1 MLTSTATKDGQLMG
15 AEITFG
21 STVIG
26 HVEGLAR
33 DPISQRVRRLITS
46 YGLSRRRVGVPM
58 EWVVKR
64 TAARLVLGVG
74 TRSLDDLA
82 DWTLASTCSPMP

>member
-1 MLTSTATKDGQLMG
+1 MPTSTATKDGQFMG
-15 AEITFG
+15 AEIMFR

-26 HVEGLAR
+26 HVEGLVR

-46 YGLSRRRVGVPM
+46 YGPGRRRVGVPM

-64 TAARLVLGVG
+64 SAERLVLGVG
-74 TRSLDDLA
+74 VRSLDDLA
-82 DWTLASTCSPMP
+82 DWTRA

>member
-1 MLTSTATKDGQLMG
+1 MVTSATKDGQFIG
-15 AEITFG
+15 AEIMFR

-26 HVEGLAR
+26 QVEGLVR

-46 YGLSRRRVGVPM
+46 YGPSRRRVGVPM

-64 TAARLVLGVG
+64 SADRLVLGVG
-74 TRSLDDLA
+74 VRSLDDLA
-82 DWTLASTCSPMP
+82 DWTRP